1 MPAGVREQRCP
12 LLQGRR
18 TRSACLRGSQMHAT
32 CGSCSAAQRKYRD
45 LTHMDSTEKHG
56 TPQRGAAP
64 RSRLHWKVWVPWRD
78 VTFGS
83 VKLLPGRNGTASSP
97 LAAPKPDI
105 EVEGRDMVEGQ
116 GVRSTFTRRL
126 RDVQCSSS
134 SCRSLL
140 SWSPRSWAGL
150 GRAGPTPTRPLVTA
164 SEGHIHRKVDTTTPP
179 LTGEFAF
186 VRSRRYAVSAETRR
200 LETGECA
207 ATGCLTR
214 FDSANM
220 SWTCRQSVL
229 PLWHAGPG
237 PPAVVPRVAPCPCCG
252 RNWAFR
258 NSWRRSHELCG
269 TGLRNLI
276 L

>member
-1 MPAGVREQRCP
+1 
-12 LLQGRR
+12 
-18 TRSACLRGSQMHAT
+18 
-32 CGSCSAAQRKYRD
+32 
-45 LTHMDSTEKHG
+45 MDSTEKHG

-140 SWSPRSWAGL
+140 SWSPRSWAGF
-150 GRAGPTPTRPLVTA
+150 GRAGPTPTR
-164 SEGHIHRKVDTTTPP
+164 
-179 LTGEFAF
+179 
-186 VRSRRYAVSAETRR
+186 
-200 LETGECA
+200 
-207 ATGCLTR
+207 
-214 FDSANM
+214 
-220 SWTCRQSVL
+220 
-229 PLWHAGPG
+229 
-237 PPAVVPRVAPCPCCG
+237 
-252 RNWAFR
+252 FR
-258 NSWRRSHELCG
+258 
-269 TGLRNLI
+269 
-276 L
+276 